1 MISKSRA
8 IKIIDLLN
16 KEYPE
21 SKTALYYKTPF
32 QLLIA
37 TILSAQCTDKKVN
50 EITPHIFRKY
60 KDVCGFSKAKR
71 EDLEQEIYST
81 GFYKNKTK
89 NIITLSKIL
98 VEDFNGIVP
107 DSMDVLIKLPG
118 VARKTANILLSSV
131 FEKAEGI
138 AVDTH
143 VKRLSNRLGF
153 SSSKNPDKIER
164 DLMIIFPKKYWLKF
178 NYILVRHGREACK
191 AKAPLCFRCIVRNIC
206 DSEDKQ
212 E

>member
-60 KDVCGFSKAKR
+60 KDVYGFSKAKR
-71 EDLEQEIYST
+71 EDLERDVYST

-89 NIITLSKIL
+89 SIIALSKIL

-107 DSMDVLIKLPG
+107 DSMDALIKLSG

-153 SSSKNPDKIER
+153 SSNKNPDKIER
-164 DLMIIFPKKYWLKF
+164 DLMTIFPKKYWLKF
-178 NYILVRHGREACK
+178 NYILVSHGREVCK
-191 AKAPLCFRCIVRNIC
+191 AKAPLCSRCIVRNIC
-206 DSEDKQ
+206 DSEDK
-212 E
+212 